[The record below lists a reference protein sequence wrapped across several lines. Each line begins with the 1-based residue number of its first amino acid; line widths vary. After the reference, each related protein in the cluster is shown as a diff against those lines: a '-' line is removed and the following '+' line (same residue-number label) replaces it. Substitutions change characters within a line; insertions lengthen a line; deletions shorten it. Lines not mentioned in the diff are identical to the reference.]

1 VLPFPRRGI
10 ALAASPPMTDSSI
23 PFARDPESGPPVSRG
38 RLGAL
43 LWIACETMVFAGLV
57 GTFILARFSAPM
69 WPAPYM
75 DGGVQVLPKKVGLLI
90 PVVNAVVLTLATLY
104 ALRASRAAREGNEA
118 QVRAALKRVSL
129 FGVAFLALVFAE
141 LKIEGDR
148 GLSLQAGIYGSFI
161 ILITMVHAIHVLAGL
176 VWHWVILRRP
186 LTLPLGEVNRDRI
199 EVVTLWWGYVTVVWY
214 LLLGLLHFV

>member
-1 VLPFPRRGI
+1 
-10 ALAASPPMTDSSI
+10 MTDSTI

-38 RLGAL
+38 RLGVM

-75 DGGVQVLPKKVGLLI
+75 DNGVQVLPKKVGLLI
-90 PVVNAVVLTLATLY
+90 PVANAVVLSLATWF
-104 ALRASRAAREGNEA
+104 AMRASKAARAGGEA
-118 QVRAALKRVSL
+118 DVRKALHRVSL
-129 FGVAFLALVFAE
+129 FGALFLALVFAE

-161 ILITMVHAIHVLAGL
+161 ILITLVHAIHVVAGL
-176 VWHWVILRRP
+176 VWHWALLRKP
-186 LTLPLGEVNRDRI
+186 LTLPLGDVNRDRI
-199 EVVTLWWGYVTVVWY
+199 DVVTLWWGYVTVVWY